1 MKKTNNNKKNEST
14 IHLEDVYDPKDNV
27 KFILGNAIES
37 MGKIPIHIDSE
48 GNAFDTKGNYIP
60 LAPIPEPVITPT
72 KESYINQKIQNKR
85 DEAVRKIMSTNV
97 PTAVNGI
104 QANVD
109 DTMRVDKS
117 LINKKK
123 YNSSYDKEQTERLRE
138 YLKNNKTLGETCIS
152 TATTPYGQTVAY
164 NPDLYNNPEKYG
176 FKSIYTIEPTS
187 VYASDSFDDYKTAV
201 ANNTFKNA
209 KLSQI
214 AKPGD
219 LFQFIISSYISN
231 KHHPFHSGMYLGL
244 GKDDN
249 GETML
254 KTKQSHGF
262 YYPLDNVNY
271 YLNDEDAITK
281 PSDGVRVYRYIG
293 TPAERKI
300 LSDRFDLLKQQWNK

>member
-1 MKKTNNNKKNEST
+1 MKKTNNKKNEST

-27 KFILGNAIES
+27 KFILGNAVES
-37 MGKIPIHIDSE
+37 MGKIPIHVDSE
-48 GNAFDTKGNYIP
+48 GNAFDTEGNYIP
-60 LAPIPEPVITPT
+60 LAPIPELVITPT

-104 QANVD
+104 QVYVD
-109 DTMRVDKS
+109 GIDGIDKS

-152 TATTPYGQTVAY
+152 TATTPYGQTIAY

-187 VYASDSFDDYKTAV
+187 VYPSD
-201 ANNTFKNA
+201 NTFKNA

-219 LFQFIISSYISN
+219 LFQFIRKSYISN

-249 GETML
+249 GETIL
-254 KTKQSHGF
+254 KTRQSHGF

-271 YLNDEDAITK
+271 YLNDEDEITRT
-281 PSDGVRVYRYIG
+281 SDGVRVYRYIG